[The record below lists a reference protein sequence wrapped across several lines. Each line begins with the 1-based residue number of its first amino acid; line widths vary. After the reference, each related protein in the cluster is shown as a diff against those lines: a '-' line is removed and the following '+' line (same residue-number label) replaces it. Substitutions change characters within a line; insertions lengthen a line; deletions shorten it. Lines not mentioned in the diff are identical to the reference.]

1 MKGEGLLKV
10 SVDTG
15 VANERV
21 QTLLI
26 LSVFKLGPRAGSAVV
41 LWYSQALWY
50 CGTPTCW
57 YTGTLVL
64 VVVHWYTGAGTRAG
78 VAPKLAL
85 QAHKSSTL
93 AATKPDN

>member
-26 LSVFKLGPRAGSAVV
+26 LSVFKLGPRAGGAGT
-41 LWYSQALWY
+41 LALWY

-64 VVVHWYTGAGTRAG
+64 VVVHWYTGAGTRAAG
-78 VAPKLAL
+78 SPKLAL
-85 QAHKSSTL
+85 QARKSSTL